1 MGKQLTEEELKVRRE
16 AQAQLR
22 AANPEKAKAQ
32 WRKDSIKQSEKRR
45 ANPVAHEKYKQ
56 YLRDYHKKNKE
67 RIAKQKSEYLA
78 KKRIND
84 PDFFARK
91 NERSLQHYHS
101 LRHAAFDHY
110 GWKCACCGESIEQFL
125 SIDHVN
131 NDGAQHRKQMNP
143 NSEGNGKGT
152 SIYGWLKKNNYP
164 SGFQTLC
171 MNCNHGKARNG
182 GICPHI
188 STVKEQ

>member
-16 AQAQLR
+16 AQAKFR
-22 AANPEKAKAQ
+22 AENPEKAKAQ
-32 WRKDSIKQSEKRR
+32 WRKDAAKQVKKRLTD
-45 ANPVAHEKYKQ
+45 PIAHEKYKQ
-56 YLRDYHKKNKE
+56 YLREYHRKNKD
-67 RIAKQKSEYLA
+67 RLAQKKSEYLA
-78 KKRIND
+78 KKRLD
-84 PDFFARK
+84 SDFVETKREK
-91 NERSLQHYHS
+91 SRNHYHS
-101 LRHAAFDHY
+101 LRRAALDHY

-125 SIDHVN
+125 SIDHIN

-143 NSEGNGKGT
+143 NSGGNGKGT

-164 SGFQTLC
+164 EGFQTLC